1 MTISTRATII
11 SGSVV
16 NKKKSDKGKEQYGIT
31 ALITEKSSNGIFNK
45 MQEEIKNLSDFSESE
60 KQELIKSAFGKFKLS
75 NDFPTVDPYKMIV
88 NFYTGYDIAT
98 DFSVDSDVDDLCSGD
113 TVIVKFTTKYGKTTI
128 FGKSLS
134 YCKLYPKAVKLEQHG
149 EELIDT
155 FSGMSEGDLV

>member
-16 NKKKSDKGKEQYGIT
+16 NKKKSDNGKEQYGIT

-60 KQELIKSAFGKFKLS
+60 KQELIKSALGKFKLS

-88 NFYTGYDIAT
+88 NFYTGYDIPT
-98 DFSVDSDVDDLCSGD
+98 DFSVDCDVDDLCSGD

-128 FGKSLS
+128 FGKSLP

-149 EELIDT
+149 DALINT
-155 FSGMSEGDLV
+155 FSGMDEGDLV

>member
-16 NKKKSDKGKEQYGIT
+16 NKKKSDNGKEQYGIT
-31 ALITEKSSNGIFNK
+31 ALITEKSANGIFNK
-45 MQEEIKNLSDFSESE
+45 IQEEIKNLSDFSEAE

-88 NFYTGYDIAT
+88 NFYTGYDIPT
-98 DFSVDSDVDDLCSGD
+98 DFSVDCNVDDVASGD
-113 TVIVKFTTKYGKTTI
+113 TVIVKFVTKFGKTQV
-128 FGKSLS
+128 FGKNVC
-134 YCKLYPKAVKLEQHG
+134 YVKMYPKAVKLEQHG
-149 EELIDT
+149 KALIDT

>member
-16 NKKKSDKGKEQYGIT
+16 NKKKSDNGKEQYGIT

-60 KQELIKSAFGKFKLS
+60 KQELIKSALGKFKLS
-75 NDFPTVDPYKMIV
+75 NDFPMVDPYKMIV

-149 EELIDT
+149 EELINA